1 MSKIGA
7 MNIERE
13 EALADAE
20 NEVNEAIL
28 NKPAEKT
35 KVKAKET
42 ITKAPD
48 PEKTE
53 WAIFKDY
60 IDSAGLIVKKS
71 DGSTYLKAEA
81 WLYLAMLKGLIPS
94 VETQEL
100 MAGDEEGHEEDTLR
114 VKATCKLL
122 DKETGRV
129 VSQSDMFASREE
141 DFLKDKP
148 EYAVYGM
155 AETRAITRAV
165 RNVYGYVVRGIGYE
179 STPAIEM
186 GLEED
191 VAD

>member
-13 EALADAE
+13 EALADAA

-28 NKPAEKT
+28 NKPAEK
-35 KVKAKET
+35 KAKEI

-60 IDSAGLIVKKS
+60 IDNAGLVIKKA

-100 MAGDEEGHEEDTLR
+100 MVGDEEGYEEDTLR

-129 VSQSDMFASREE
+129 VSQSDMFASKEE